1 MTATIMPLTIS
12 MAPGPFIQLGYFK
25 VIPKKVAITTAGK
38 LTVPITVKMRVA
50 SLFRLARFEW

>member
-1 MTATIMPLTIS
+1 MPLTIS

-38 LTVPITVKMRVA
+38 LTVPMTVKMRVA
-50 SLFRLARFEW
+50 SLFLLARFEW